1 MNKISVKF
9 MLLTI
14 SLLVMH
20 SSAVASIS
28 AGVTFSQGEIDII
41 VGWYSDQG
49 VASVRGKGPKK
60 QKGLPPGIAKNLA
73 RGKALP
79 PGIAKQVLP
88 QGLIEI
94 LPPPP
99 HGFERVIVDGK
110 VLLIEVTTRIIRDIL
125 TDIIL
130 H

>member
-1 MNKISVKF
+1 MLMAISMF
-9 MLLTI
+9 
-14 SLLVMH
+14 VMY

-28 AGVTFSQGEIDII
+28 AGVTFSQGEIEII

-49 VASVRGKGPKK
+49 VASARGKGPKK
-60 QKGLPPGIAKNLA
+60 PKGLPPGIAKNLA

-94 LPPPP
+94 LPPPA
-99 HGFERVIVDGK
+99 HGFERIIVDGK
-110 VLLIEVTTRIIRDIL
+110 VLLIEVATQIIHDIL